1 MNSQPLIKDESK
13 PSNSAGHRNYQ
24 KLLTVDKNHLHPTT
38 DINPDSNTETK
49 KSISNEQS
57 DATLTVMPVSR
68 SNHDIEN
75 TKTATLISSSTPTT
89 QTTAKLTP
97 ASNSNSDLVHTADTN
112 GNSTTIR
119 NPNESH
125 NMNKSKRYAFIIG
138 DSML

>member
-89 QTTAKLTP
+89 QTTAKLTL
-97 ASNSNSDLVHTADTN
+97 ASNSNPDLGH
-112 GNSTTIR
+112 TTIQMAIQL
-119 NPNESH
+119 PLGIL
-125 NMNKSKRYAFIIG
+125 MKVII
-138 DSML
+138 STNQIHMH